1 MGALAMATCRRASRW
16 CSPRYEPRPSH
27 PDASDCSS
35 QHAAEVAACPAA
47 GRDSRAMIA
56 RLYARYSTDR
66 QSEAS
71 IADQLRV
78 CRMHAESQGW
88 PVGSE
93 HTDEGISG
101 AALGNRPGLR
111 AAMAGLSTGDVLV
124 VTDLSRLSRS
134 QDLAPLITRLRH
146 RGIRVVGVQD
156 GYDSESRT
164 ARMQAGLSGIMSEE
178 FRAMIADRTHSS
190 MELRARSGERMAGK
204 PYGDAAVVREIFQ
217 QWVDGETLK
226 GIANSLNRRGI
237 PSPGADWKQRAS
249 PRGKWLISSI
259 RALLMNEVY
268 AGRLVWN
275 RSRWIKDP
283 DTGIRKRI
291 ERPESEWIVQ
301 QCEPVVD
308 QETWDMAQ
316 ARFESRPGRGG
327 APKYLLSGLLECAT
341 CGSKLI
347 IYGGGGQQRYHCG
360 AFHQGGQHACSN
372 SSSFPR
378 APAEAAILAPVIQDM
393 LSPEAISIGVRMMA
407 EERKAAEIPAA
418 RESDEVRTLERLVRE
433 GLLSAEVAAPALV
446 EARRKAKAP
455 VVTDLPWPSPKAWR
469 EAVEGLRIVLQGD
482 DIPAAREA
490 LRELLGN
497 IPCEPADGSVVA
509 KLTVRHVLLTGTGK
523 QVGSGGVI
531 CIHLPISTRL

>member
-1 MGALAMATCRRASRW
+1 
-16 CSPRYEPRPSH
+16 
-27 PDASDCSS
+27 
-35 QHAAEVAACPAA
+35 
-47 GRDSRAMIA
+47 MIA

-66 QSEAS
+66 QSESS
-71 IADQLRV
+71 IADQLNVGRA
-78 CRMHAESQGW
+78 CATSHGW
-88 PVGSE
+88 PVASE

-111 AAMAGLSTGDVLV
+111 GLLDILKPGEALI

-146 RGIRVVGVQD
+146 RGIRVIGAQD

-190 MELRARSGERMAGK
+190 MELRARGGERMAGK
-204 PYGDAAVVREIFQ
+204 PYENVEVVREIFQ
-217 QWVDGETLK
+217 KWVDGESLK
-226 GIANSLNRRGI
+226 GIASGLNRRGI

-249 PRGKWLISSI
+249 PRGKWLISSV
-259 RALLMNEVY
+259 RALLLNEVY
-268 AGRLVWN
+268 AGRMIWN
-275 RSRWIKDP
+275 RSRWVKDP

-291 ERPESEWIVQ
+291 ERPESEWIVTE
-301 QCEPVVD
+301 CEPAVD
-308 QETWDMAQ
+308 QETWELAQ
-316 ARFESRPGRGG
+316 SRFESRPGRGG
-327 APKYLLSGLLECAT
+327 QQKYLLSGLLECAF

-360 AFHQGGQHACSN
+360 AYHQGGIHACPN
-372 SSSFPR
+372 TSSFPR
-378 APAEAAILAPVIQDM
+378 APAETAILDPVIRDM

-407 EERKAAEIPAA
+407 EERRAAEAPAP
-418 RESDEVRTLERLVRE
+418 RESQEVLTLERLVRE

-469 EAVEGLRIVLQGD
+469 EAVEGMRDVLQGD

-490 LRELLGN
+490 LRGLIGT
-497 IPCEPADGSVVA
+497 IPCEPAEGHVVA
-509 KLTVRHVLLTGTGK
+509 KLTARPILLATGTGR

-531 CIHLPISTRL
+531 CIHLPISTRQC